1 MYNVH
6 VFYDDKQVVH
16 SNTCSFS
23 QLLNIK
29 SLSKHEL
36 DYSNASVCII
46 QHNSYMLNLMS
57 FATQDGAERTKYLT
71 SHFQEYA
78 CTYLKKVLCV
88 IIRHHKLYHRKKFH
102 ECMIT
107 EILKMNNCIK
117 SNLIFFE

>member
-6 VFYDDKQVVH
+6 VFYDDKQIFH

-36 DYSNASVCII
+36 DDSNASLCII

-57 FATQDGAERTKYLT
+57 FPTQDGAERTKYLT
-71 SHFQEYA
+71 SHFQSNA
-78 CTYLKKVLCV
+78 CTYAKKVLCV
-88 IIRHHKLYHRKKFH
+88 VIGHHKLTH
-102 ECMIT
+102 IN
-107 EILKMNNCIK
+107 EI
-117 SNLIFFE
+117 S